1 MGGRAP
7 GRVSALKALR
17 AEEVL
22 RVAAGAKA
30 AAEPARAEIR
40 ASFIIVERVSCG
52 VYDV

>member
-1 MGGRAP
+1 MESM
-7 GRVSALKALR
+7 VKALR

-40 ASFIIVERVSCG
+40 ASFMIVIVGRG
-52 VYDV
+52 VLADWKSEL